1 MRLDRLS
8 CRGLAACVSVLRSSK
23 DRAAN
28 IAGHAGRLFIASC
41 LALILV
47 AGLSQ
52 RAEAQTYR
60 FQFSGN
66 PSSLIVDVFL
76 TTIDASGTCAGC
88 RQATGIDGGGANTWQ
103 QGANNGTITA
113 LGSATIDSV
122 TPNFIFNPS
131 KTSGVGDGVFRNGDA
146 ITLLSTAANNNVG
159 SDRDIILWANGSV
172 DRSSVS
178 PAGSNQTGGGGDVGG
193 SFTLNQVPG
202 PLAGAGMLS
211 YLAVLLMGLVWRGKW
226 LAARTRRWLTS
237 DKTGEAQTA

>member
-8 CRGLAACVSVLRSSK
+8 RRGLAACVSVLRVSK
-23 DRAAN
+23 NSCAN
-28 IAGHAGRLFIASC
+28 PVGHAGRLFLASC
-41 LALILV
+41 LALIFV
-47 AGLSQ
+47 AVLSQ
-52 RAEAQTYR
+52 RAEAQVYR
-60 FQFSGN
+60 FQFSG
-66 PSSLIVDVFL
+66 PTSLMVDVFL

-88 RQATGIDGGGANTWQ
+88 RQATGIDGGGANTWSAGIDN
-103 QGANNGTITA
+103 GAISA

-193 SFTLNQVPG
+193 AFSVTQVPG

-226 LAARTRRWLTS
+226 LVARTRRWLTS